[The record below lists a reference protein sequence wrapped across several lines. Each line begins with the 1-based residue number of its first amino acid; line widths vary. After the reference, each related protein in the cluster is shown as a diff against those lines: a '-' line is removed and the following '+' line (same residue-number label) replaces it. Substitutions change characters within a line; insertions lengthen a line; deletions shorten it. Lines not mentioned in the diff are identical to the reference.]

1 MPQLREHNRNTRA
14 ANADLLGDEA
24 TLKKPEAPSTP
35 KAKPDA
41 KAQPDRAAQAPPTE
55 GKPGKDINQAGFLKD
70 DAQGRP

>member
-1 MPQLREHNRNTRA
+1 MPQLRDHNRNTRA

-24 TLKKPEAPSTP
+24 TLKKPDPLSTP
-35 KAKPDA
+35 QARP
-41 KAQPDRAAQAPPTE
+41 AAEPEGQSANA